1 MSESTGQKHTE
12 EYSWSYAR
20 TNSKGKKIFRNDTK
34 QTAEYAMD
42 YLDSKQIE
50 YDLKRGGSMLWVYH
64 KEKAYSYYYT
74 TGRWA
79 AYTQG
84 AMPKMHFSSKGIKDF
99 VERFLTKYDEE
110 EIKDEPTN
118 EKYCTKCGVTKSLD
132 EFYRHKLVGYETY
145 CKPCQKKN
153 STENEKKRMYVNG
166 KVIPKTHPLHKP
178 GRYKG
183 FTDAAFSS
191 LKNYEKSKE
200 GEVYII
206 HNPAFPGW
214 VKVGMAVDAQDR
226 VKHYQTSSPYRDYE
240 LVKSYK
246 VPNRR
251 KAEAKAHEALTV
263 EGRGRRGEWFYMGST
278 VAVSELDKLFIIG
291 EQLDLF

>member
-1 MSESTGQKHTE
+1 MSEQIGQQHTE
-12 EYSWSYAR
+12 
-20 TNSKGKKIFRNDTK
+20 
-34 QTAEYAMD
+34 
-42 YLDSKQIE
+42 
-50 YDLKRGGSMLWVYH
+50 
-64 KEKAYSYYYT
+64 
-74 TGRWA
+74 
-79 AYTQG
+79 
-84 AMPKMHFSSKGIKDF
+84 
-99 VERFLTKYDEE
+99 
-110 EIKDEPTN
+110 

-132 EFYRHKLVGYETY
+132 EFYRHKLVGHETY

-153 STENEKKRMYVNG
+153 SIENDKKRMYVNG

-191 LKNYEKSKE
+191 LENYEKSTE

-206 HNPAFPGW
+206 YNPAFPGW
-214 VKVGMAVDAQDR
+214 VKVGMAVDSQDR
-226 VKHYQTSSPYRDYE
+226 LKQYQTSSPHRDYTV
-240 LVKSYK
+240 VKSYK

-251 KAEAKAHEALTV
+251 EAEAKAHEALTV
-263 EGRGRRGEWFYMGST
+263 KGRGRKGEWFYMGST